1 MKAITFKVISHSLT
15 LPSEMPAP
23 LCQGQK
29 SRVKSLPSAGQTSC
43 IWAPAIQNGQESNYL
58 HFFQRIGLLLAYQHI
73 RCEELKLSISVFDQ
87 DLASQE
93 ELT

>member
-15 LPSEMPAP
+15 LPSGMLAP

-29 SRVKSLPSAGQTSC
+29 SRVKTSLSRMNLAFRLLQFRMGRSQIICIPSKEMSCCVPTSV
-43 IWAPAIQNGQESNYL
+43 
-58 HFFQRIGLLLAYQHI
+58 

>member
-29 SRVKSLPSAGQTSC
+29 SQVKTSLSRMNLIHLGSYNSEWAGVK
-43 IWAPAIQNGQESNYL
+43 YL
-58 HFFQRIGLLLAYQHI
+58 HSFQRNELLHAYQRV
-73 RCEELKLSISVFDQ
+73 RCEELKLSISIFDQ